1 MFIIARVLLLII
13 VVGYFHSSNGVVV
26 VMICLTNPTVRTCVL
41 YAGNMIEANKEQ
53 LVTPV

>member
-1 MFIIARVLLLII
+1 MLANKCLLYI
-13 VVGYFHSSNGVVV
+13 VVGYAFHFSSGAVV

-41 YAGNMIEANKEQ
+41 YEGNTIEANKEQ